1 MGLVCIITLTSISM
15 LPIYSALVGGYFNS
29 NLVILYKV
37 KVVIILG
44 GFYAEGA

>member
-1 MGLVCIITLTSISM
+1 M
-15 LPIYSALVGGYFNS
+15 LPIYSVLAEGYFNS

-44 GFYAEGA
+44 GFYAKGV